1 MNENNV
7 ATAMEN
13 VAEETAVMVQQNPGL
28 PGAAWF
34 GLGALAASA
43 TIFVV
48 NGARKQVTN
57 FRNKKAQAIEEQNKN
72 QNSSSET
79 KDTNTETEKKDETT
93 EENK

>member
-48 NGARKQVTN
+48 NGVRKQVTN
-57 FRNKKAQAIEEQNKN
+57 FRNKKAQAIEEQKRIMS
-72 QNSSSET
+72 QAPRLMT
-79 KDTNTETEKKDETT
+79 PITETEKKDETT

>member
-48 NGARKQVTN
+48 NGVRKQVTN
-57 FRNKKAQAIEEQNKN
+57 FRNKKAQAIEDQD
-72 QNSSSET
+72 SSSET